1 MIDLFRLY
9 YGSVIIIGPFRTY
22 QVLLIIATIIV
33 IVFFYRRLRV
43 KKITPATF
51 GLWVFVCLIVN
62 FFAFAPKFS
71 DPLAGFFG
79 FGRGLD
85 LLLVF
90 GYALLVYAIFR
101 LYVKIDELNRNM
113 TELVRALAIK
123 EEIKLK
129 DIDKEKEE

>member
-1 MIDLFRLY
+1 M
-9 YGSVIIIGPFRTY
+9 
-22 QVLLIIATIIV
+22 
-33 IVFFYRRLRV
+33 RV

-51 GLWVFVCLIVN
+51 VLWVFVCLVVN
-62 FFAFAPKFS
+62 FFAFAPRFS

-113 TELVRALAIK
+113 TDLVRALAIK
-123 EEIKLK
+123 DEIKL
-129 DIDKEKEE
+129 DEIDAEKEE

>member
-1 MIDLFRLY
+1 M
-9 YGSVIIIGPFRTY
+9 
-22 QVLLIIATIIV
+22 LIIATILV
-33 IVFFYRRLRV
+33 IIFFYRRLRV

-51 GLWVFVCLIVN
+51 GLWVLVCLIVN
-62 FFAFAPKFS
+62 FFAFAPKLS

-85 LLLVF
+85 LLLVS

-101 LYVKIDELNRNM
+101 LYVKIDELNRN
-113 TELVRALAIK
+113 TTKLVRALAIK
-123 EEIKLK
+123 DEIKLE

>member
-1 MIDLFRLY
+1 M
-9 YGSVIIIGPFRTY
+9 
-22 QVLLIIATIIV
+22 
-33 IVFFYRRLRV
+33 RV

-51 GLWVFVCLIVN
+51 GLWVLVCLIVN

-123 EEIKLK
+123 DEIKLE
-129 DIDKEKEE
+129 DIDNEKEE

>member
-1 MIDLFRLY
+1 M
-9 YGSVIIIGPFRTY
+9 
-22 QVLLIIATIIV
+22 
-33 IVFFYRRLRV
+33 RV

-51 GLWVFVCLIVN
+51 VLWVFVCLIIN

-90 GYALLVYAIFR
+90 GYGLLVYTIFR
-101 LYVKIDELNRNM
+101 LYVKIDELNRNT

-123 EEIKLK
+123 DEIELK
-129 DIDKEKEE
+129 DIDEKEE

>member
-1 MIDLFRLY
+1 MNIIF
-9 YGSVIIIGPFRTY
+9 GSVIIIGPFRIY
-22 QVLLIIATIIV
+22 QILLIITTIIV
-33 IVFFYRRLRV
+33 IIFLYRRLRV

-51 GLWVFVCLIVN
+51 VLWALVCVVVN

-113 TELVRALAIK
+113 TDLVRALAIK
-123 EEIKLK
+123 DEIKLE
-129 DIDKEKEE
+129 DIDVDKEE

>member
-1 MIDLFRLY
+1 M
-9 YGSVIIIGPFRTY
+9 GSVIIIGPFRTY
-22 QVLLIIATIIV
+22 QVLLIIVTIIA
-33 IVFFYRRLRV
+33 IIFFYRRLRV

-51 GLWVFVCLIVN
+51 VLWVLVCLIVN

-85 LLLVF
+85 LLLVI
-90 GYALLVYAIFR
+90 GYALLVYSIFR
-101 LYVKIDELNRNM
+101 LYVKIDELNRNT

-123 EEIKLK
+123 DEIRLE
-129 DIDKEKEE
+129 DIDMEKEE

>member
-1 MIDLFRLY
+1 M
-9 YGSVIIIGPFRTY
+9 
-22 QVLLIIATIIV
+22 
-33 IVFFYRRLRV
+33 RV

-51 GLWVFVCLIVN
+51 VLWVLVCIVVN
-62 FFAFAPKFS
+62 FFSFAPRFS

-85 LLLVF
+85 LLLVL

-101 LYVKIDELNRNM
+101 LYVKIDELNRNT

-123 EEIKLK
+123 DEVKLE
-129 DIDKEKEE
+129 DIDKEEE

>member
-1 MIDLFRLY
+1 M
-9 YGSVIIIGPFRTY
+9 
-22 QVLLIIATIIV
+22 
-33 IVFFYRRLRV
+33 RV

-129 DIDKEKEE
+129 DIDTEKEE

>member
-1 MIDLFRLY
+1 M
-9 YGSVIIIGPFRTY
+9 
-22 QVLLIIATIIV
+22 
-33 IVFFYRRLRV
+33 RV

-51 GLWVFVCLIVN
+51 GLWVFVCLLVN

-85 LLLVF
+85 LLLVL

-123 EEIKLK
+123 DEIKLE
-129 DIDKEKEE
+129 DIDKED

>member
-1 MIDLFRLY
+1 M
-9 YGSVIIIGPFRTY
+9 
-22 QVLLIIATIIV
+22 
-33 IVFFYRRLRV
+33 
-43 KKITPATF
+43 
-51 GLWVFVCLIVN
+51 WVFVCLIVN

-101 LYVKIDELNRNM
+101 LYVKIDELNRNT

-123 EEIKLK
+123 DEIKLE
-129 DIDKEKEE
+129 DIDNEKEE

>member
-1 MIDLFRLY
+1 M
-9 YGSVIIIGPFRTY
+9 
-22 QVLLIIATIIV
+22 
-33 IVFFYRRLRV
+33 RV

-51 GLWVFVCLIVN
+51 GLWVFVCLLVN

-123 EEIKLK
+123 DEIKLK
-129 DIDKEKEE
+129 EIDKEKEE

>member
-1 MIDLFRLY
+1 M
-9 YGSVIIIGPFRTY
+9 
-22 QVLLIIATIIV
+22 
-33 IVFFYRRLRV
+33 RV

-51 GLWVFVCLIVN
+51 GLWVFVCLLVN
-62 FFAFAPKFS
+62 FFAFAPKIS

-101 LYVKIDELNRNM
+101 LYVKIDEINRNL
-113 TELVRALAIK
+113 TDLVRALAIK
-123 EEIKLK
+123 DEIKLE
-129 DIDKEKEE
+129 DILDEED

>member
-1 MIDLFRLY
+1 M
-9 YGSVIIIGPFRTY
+9 IIGPFRTY
-22 QVLLIIATIIV
+22 QFLLIIATIIV
-33 IVFFYRRLRV
+33 IIYFYRRLRV

-51 GLWVFVCLIVN
+51 VLWVLVCIVVN
-62 FFAFAPKFS
+62 FFAFAPRFS

-85 LLLVF
+85 LLLVL

-101 LYVKIDELNRNM
+101 LYVKIDELNRNT

-123 EEIKLK
+123 DEVKLD
-129 DIDKEKEE
+129 DIDKEEE

>member
-1 MIDLFRLY
+1 M
-9 YGSVIIIGPFRTY
+9 
-22 QVLLIIATIIV
+22 
-33 IVFFYRRLRV
+33 RV

-85 LLLVF
+85 LLLVL

>member
-1 MIDLFRLY
+1 M
-9 YGSVIIIGPFRTY
+9 
-22 QVLLIIATIIV
+22 
-33 IVFFYRRLRV
+33 RV

-51 GLWVFVCLIVN
+51 VLWVFVCLLVN
-62 FFAFAPKFS
+62 FFAFAPKIS

-85 LLLVF
+85 LLIVF

-113 TELVRALAIK
+113 TELVRAMAIK
-123 EEIKLK
+123 DEIKLE
-129 DIDKEKEE
+129 DIVDEKE